1 MPRPHSLSGK
11 IRKKTFTVP
20 YKPGDIVLVNFP
32 FTDLVSS
39 KVRPAIVITAKGEDI
54 IILGIFSKIPEAIQ
68 DSWFVINETAEYF
81 TATGLK
87 KKSTIKTEKIAVIHN
102 SIVKKVLG
110 NLRKDIFDTVKE
122 KLKKTLQLE

>member
-1 MPRPHSLSGK
+1 M
-11 IRKKTFTVP
+11 T

-39 KVRPAIVITAKGEDI
+39 KVRPAIVITTKGEDI
-54 IILGIFSKIPEAIQ
+54 IIPGIFSKIPEAIQ

-87 KKSTIKTEKIAVIHN
+87 KKSIIKTEKIAVVHS
-102 SIVKKVLG
+102 SIVKKILG
-110 NLRKDIFDTVKE
+110 SLHEDIFTTVKE
-122 KLKKTLQLE
+122 KLKKTLRLG